1 MLSCFVSKTQ
11 LVFTVNPSFIGN
23 QDIMLDDIT
32 LIDCAEGDI
41 PAASDQL
48 SCDFEKDTC
57 SWYHDRSTEIT
68 WRREDGKNPPFGYE
82 GPAHDHTTGSGRNIQ
97 PFVHTV

>member
-1 MLSCFVSKTQ
+1 MLSYSISKTQ
-11 LVFTVNPSFIGN
+11 FVFSVIPTYIGN

-32 LIDCAEGDI
+32 LMDCAEGDI

-57 SWYHDRSTEIT
+57 SWYHDESATIK
-68 WRREDGKNPPFGYE
+68 WKRESGQNPSFGYQ
-82 GPAHDHTTGSGRNIQ
+82 GPGHDHTTGSGQ
-97 PFVHTV
+97 

>member
-1 MLSCFVSKTQ
+1 MLSYSISKTQ
-11 LVFTVNPSFIGN
+11 LVFSVDPTFIGE

-32 LIDCAEGDI
+32 MTDCAEGDI

-57 SWYHDRSTEIT
+57 SWYHDQSTEIK
-68 WRREDGKNPPFGYE
+68 WRREDGQNPSFGYE
-82 GPAHDHTTGSGRNIQ
+82 GPGHDHTTGSGQ
-97 PFVHTV
+97 